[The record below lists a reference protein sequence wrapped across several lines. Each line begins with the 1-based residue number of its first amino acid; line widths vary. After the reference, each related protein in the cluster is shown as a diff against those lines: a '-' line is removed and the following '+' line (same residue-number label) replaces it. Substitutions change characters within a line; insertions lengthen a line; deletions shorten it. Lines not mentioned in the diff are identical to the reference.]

1 METIVVKIGGVAS
14 DNLTPSFFETIAD
27 WQAAGKKVVIVHG
40 GGHYISEM
48 MEKMAL
54 TVTIKDGLRVT
65 DPQTLEVTRMVL
77 LGQVQPLI
85 TTAFQQ
91 AGFHAVGLN
100 AGCDQLIQGEVIN
113 EEKSTLLS

>member
-65 DPQTLEVTRMVL
+65 DPQTLEVTL
-77 LGQVQPLI
+77 SLI
-85 TTAFQQ
+85 
-91 AGFHAVGLN
+91 H
-100 AGCDQLIQGEVIN
+100 I
-113 EEKSTLLS
+113 

>member
-1 METIVVKIGGVAS
+1 METIVIKYGRFAL

-27 WQAAGKKVVIVHG
+27 WQAAGKKVIIVHG

-65 DPQTLEVTRMVL
+65 DPQTLEVTRMAL

-85 TTAFQQ
+85 TTTFQQ
-91 AGFHAVGLN
+91 AGFMP
-100 AGCDQLIQGEVIN
+100 DD
-113 EEKSTLLS
+113 

>member
-1 METIVVKIGGVAS
+1 MTKIVFMG
-14 DNLTPSFFETIAD
+14 TTIAD

-65 DPQTLEVTRMVL
+65 ISKENQ
-77 LGQVQPLI
+77 
-85 TTAFQQ
+85 
-91 AGFHAVGLN
+91 
-100 AGCDQLIQGEVIN
+100 
-113 EEKSTLLS
+113 